1 MKKYQLVTI
10 ILTLAFVLTACG
22 GGGGDS
28 PFPLPK
34 KYDNLT
40 ATEDSA
46 NFQTPNTMD
55 EMVDF
60 YRGEFIDDQGLSER
74 GLLTV
79 MTDSTVS
86 MVFDGHSSGLSIV
99 LQMVDLGDGNT
110 NVNIRY
116 EDV

>member
-1 MKKYQLVTI
+1 MKKYQFVSI
-10 ILTLAFVLTACG
+10 ILALTFVLTACG
-22 GGGGDS
+22 GGGGNS

-34 KYDNLT
+34 KYDNLM

-46 NFQTPNTMD
+46 NFQTPNSID

-60 YRGEFIDDQGLSER
+60 YRGEFIDDQGLTER
-74 GLLTV
+74 GILTV
-79 MTDSTVS
+79 MTESTVS
-86 MVFDGHSSGLSIV
+86 MVFDGHSDGRAVV

-110 NVNIRY
+110 NVNVRF